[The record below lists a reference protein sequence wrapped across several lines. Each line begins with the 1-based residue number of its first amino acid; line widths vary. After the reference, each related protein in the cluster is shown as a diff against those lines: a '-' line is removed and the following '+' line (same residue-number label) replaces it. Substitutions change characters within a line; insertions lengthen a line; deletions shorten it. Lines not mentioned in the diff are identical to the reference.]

1 MRGHDSIARVRLQ
14 HNTTGGQHV
23 SYLAHT
29 LRIYEDHQL
38 SELSRILKWED
49 FSQHPLCQPVS
60 SINYRKKSVYLQSH

>member
-29 LRIYEDHQL
+29 LRKYEDL
-38 SELSRILKWED
+38 SMIRIIKNIEMGG
-49 FSQHPLCQPVS
+49 F
-60 SINYRKKSVYLQSH
+60 